1 MAKKIYGGFRAAFD
15 GFRETIIFE
24 RSFKIMILAAFL
36 VVAAM
41 FYFPTSRLEKV
52 VLLLATFSV
61 LILELINSTV
71 ERIMDVVTSEHD
83 ERIRVIKDLMAA
95 VVLLASFGAA
105 LVGILIFYPYIIGLV
120 K

>member
-1 MAKKIYGGFRAAFD
+1 MAKKIYGGFRAAWN

-24 RSFKIMILAAFL
+24 RSFKMML
-36 VVAAM
+36 VVGALVVGAM

-71 ERIMDVVTSEHD
+71 ERIMDVVTSD
-83 ERIRVIKDLMAA
+83 LDDRVRIIKDLMAA
-95 VVLLASFGAA
+95 IVLLASFGSAV
-105 LVGILIFYPYIIGLV
+105 VGLLIFLPYILELL